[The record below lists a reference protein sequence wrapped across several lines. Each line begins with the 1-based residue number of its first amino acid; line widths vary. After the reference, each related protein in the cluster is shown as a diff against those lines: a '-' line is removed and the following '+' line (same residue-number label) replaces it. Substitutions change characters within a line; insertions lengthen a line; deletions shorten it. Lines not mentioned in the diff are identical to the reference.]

1 LKLGVHYHIPVLR
14 SKGSLYTHGNFG
26 IFINFL
32 AKEVSEL
39 FLVAHSP
46 KENQLNDCNYKI
58 ESQNVTLIDL
68 GEHCSVAS
76 RYLNFFSHYKKIKYA
91 EKKVNF
97 FILRAPTPLLPIFL
111 FVNIRKTLIYA
122 IGDYL
127 EVIKSIKIKNFKY
140 PILLIYAYFITFCTK
155 ILSYRG
161 LVMTNSIELKNK
173 LKTKYN
179 SVKIV
184 YSSTIRNNE
193 LINSSSKNFHNPI
206 RLLYTGRFDDAKGID
221 DIIQAIYI
229 LKKKEININL
239 HLAGY
244 FGNGKY
250 LKHLKK
256 ISKKLYVSDKI
267 IYHGLLKLGDELNT
281 LYRNSDI
288 LIIASKSE
296 GFPRSIWEAFSNSVP
311 VITTNVGSIPYIL
324 KNKHD
329 SIIINHSSPI
339 EIVDAVI
346 ELKTNKRLR
355 KKILINS
362 IKLAKTATIENNSK
376 KMVELI
382 ENININQ

>member
-1 LKLGVHYHIPVLR
+1 MKLGVHYHIPVLR

>member
-1 LKLGVHYHIPVLR
+1 MKLGVHYHIPVLR

-26 IFINFL
+26 IFIDFL
-32 AKEVSEL
+32 AKEISEL
-39 FLVAHSP
+39 FLIAHTP
-46 KENQLNDCNYKI
+46 NEIQLNDCNYKI
-58 ESQNVTLIDL
+58 ESQNIILIDL
-68 GEHCSVAS
+68 GEHCSVVS
-76 RYLNFFSHYKKIKYA
+76 RYFNFFNYFKIIKHI
-91 EKKVNF
+91 EKKVDF
-97 FILRAPTPLLPIFL
+97 FILRAPTPLLPIFVV
-111 FVNIRKTLIYA
+111 VNIKKTLIYA

-127 EVIKSIKIKNFKY
+127 QVIKSKKIKNFKY
-140 PILLIYAYFITFCTK
+140 YMLLIYAYLITFCTK
-155 ILSYRG
+155 ILSHRG

-173 LKTKYN
+173 LKIKYN

-193 LINSSSKNFHNPI
+193 LINIGSKKFHNPI

-229 LKKKEININL
+229 LNKKEININL

-256 ISKKLYVSDKI
+256 ISKKLNVSDKI

-296 GFPRSIWEAFSNSVP
+296 GFPRSIWEAFSNSTP

-339 EIVDAVI
+339 EIANAVI
-346 ELKTNKRLR
+346 ELKKNKKLR
-355 KKILINS
+355 KRILTNS

-382 ENININQ
+382 ENININH

>member
-1 LKLGVHYHIPVLR
+1 MKLGVHYHIPVLR

-76 RYLNFFSHYKKIKYA
+76 RYLNFFSYYKKIKYA

-97 FILRAPTPLLPIFL
+97 FILRAPTPLLPVFL

-155 ILSYRG
+155 ILSFRG

-193 LINSSSKNFHNPI
+193 LINSCSKNFHNPI

-250 LKHLKK
+250 LKYLKK

-296 GFPRSIWEAFSNSVP
+296 GFPRSIWEAFSNSTP

-339 EIVDAVI
+339 EIADAVI

>member
-296 GFPRSIWEAFSNSVP
+296 GFPRSIWEAFSNSIP

>member
-1 LKLGVHYHIPVLR
+1 MKLGVHYHIPVLR

-296 GFPRSIWEAFSNSVP
+296 GFPRSIWEAFSNSIP